1 MLTVAFIAATALV
14 TSTPVV
20 AQHVLVLHTFTGS
33 NNDGAEPI
41 AGLIL
46 DSSGNLYGTTLSG
59 GAYGYGAVFELS
71 RNSGGAW
78 IEKTLHSFVNANGI
92 DGFGPYG
99 GLVFDASGNLYGTT
113 FNGGTFGYG
122 TVFKL
127 ARRAGGAWQERILH
141 NFNDSS
147 SDGGGPTGNL
157 ILDTAGNLYGTTTAG
172 GAYGF
177 GTAFK
182 MARTTGGAWEERI
195 LHSFSENGT
204 DGGLPYAGLSSDAL
218 GNLYGVTF
226 QGGAFN
232 YGIAFKLAPS
242 PAGWTETILH
252 NFNLDGSDGINPYG
266 NLVLDATGNLY
277 GTTQFGGVYGI
288 GTAFELTP
296 QAVGGWNE
304 TILHN
309 FGGSGTDG
317 YGPQAGLALDALGNL
332 YGTTYTGFIYVGGT
346 VFELSPGS
354 GGEWVERVLY
364 GFNERSG
371 TPWALRAPVA
381 VGASG
386 EVYGTAFLGGAYK
399 FGAVY
404 EIAP

>member
-127 ARRAGGAWQERILH
+127 ARRAGGAWQER
-141 NFNDSS
+141 
-147 SDGGGPTGNL
+147 
-157 ILDTAGNLYGTTTAG
+157 
-172 GAYGF
+172 
-177 GTAFK
+177 
-182 MARTTGGAWEERI
+182 
-195 LHSFSENGT
+195 
-204 DGGLPYAGLSSDAL
+204 
-218 GNLYGVTF
+218 
-226 QGGAFN
+226 
-232 YGIAFKLAPS
+232 
-242 PAGWTETILH
+242 ILH